1 MIALD
6 ANILARYLL
15 NDSTAQADLAE
26 KLLHGTEACTASITV
41 FLELVWVLES
51 CDCDCDCERAEIAKS
66 IRLLCG
72 LENFKPQNLDALAY
86 AIHWYEGGMDFGD
99 AVHLAL
105 SAKEIGF
112 KTFDKAFVKAAK
124 NVAAYPTVSPP

>member
-6 ANILARYLL
+6 TNILAHYLL
-15 NDSTAQADLAE
+15 NDSPAQADIAE
-26 KLLHGTEACTASITV
+26 KLLHGTEPCTAPITV

-51 CDCDCDCERAEIAKS
+51 CDCERVEIAKS

-86 AIHWYEGGMDFGD
+86 ALHWYEGGMDFGD
-99 AVHLAL
+99 ALHLSM

-112 KTFDKAFVKAAK
+112 KTFDKALLKKAKEIDAFPL
-124 NVAAYPTVSPP
+124 VTAP